1 MDNHLLYCMLCNY
14 RDLYIQDRNKMG
26 SDEKYIRQVVENDIN
41 PWIEHF
47 FYAWETEEEERQEA
61 HIKAALKKKLEAA
74 IAEGKEDRS

>member
-14 RDLYIQDRNKMG
+14 RDLYIQDRTRQGLSKEYIDYILE
-26 SDEKYIRQVVENDIN
+26 SDID
-41 PWIEHF
+41 PWVEHF
-47 FYAWETEEEERQEA
+47 HQAYLAEQEERQEA